1 MYELWYEP
9 KYISTYY
16 KNNFKENFLRFLSGK
31 AKAWCRRCAVPTTTF
46 KWLHI
51 CVSKMSLFV
60 QLKSFLIALIMCL
73 ITLIISQSC
82 DLKQGRIQ
90 VFVQGGG
97 VTFFDILTGGTST
110 PVGGWKTPEKN
121 SLKHRGLSP
130 NSPTPAC
137 IRALSKIYSLG

>member
-16 KNNFKENFLRFLSGK
+16 KNHFKENFLKFSSGK
-31 AKAWCRRCAVPTTTF
+31 TKAWCAVPTTTF

-97 VTFFDILTGGTST
+97 GNILWHSSGVTST